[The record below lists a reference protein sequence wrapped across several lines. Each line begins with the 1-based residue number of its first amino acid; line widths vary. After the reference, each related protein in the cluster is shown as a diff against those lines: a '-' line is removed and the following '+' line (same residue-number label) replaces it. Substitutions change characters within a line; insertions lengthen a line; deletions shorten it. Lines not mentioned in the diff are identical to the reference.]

1 LKVRATTETVEVT
14 DSGIEIL
21 DSGEKAA
28 LITLQQF
35 EDLSLVDRNATE
47 CLKLLPGATLAA
59 KQWPE

>member
-1 LKVRATTETVEVT
+1 LNVGATTETVEVT

-47 CLKLLPGATLAA
+47 YLKLLPGATLAA